1 MISYLE
7 DGPIPMENKSKV
19 ETTACLV
26 SSSGWTS
33 LRSDSS
39 GATGLGTGVVN
50 EGSMRRAE
58 VEKNEPWTALVRV
71 NIGAGVET
79 DDPWRHAKDV
89 PVSAAR

>member
-19 ETTACLV
+19 ETTACFV
-26 SSSGWTS
+26 SSSGWAS
-33 LRSDSS
+33 LRLDSS

-50 EGSMRRAE
+50 DGSMWRAE
-58 VEKNEPWTALVRV
+58 VEKNELWTALVRV

-89 PVSAAR
+89 PASAR